1 MSAMKENRIAV
12 VTESG
17 NGLGKTFAN
26 ILLNNDYDVILAA
39 SKKSYELLSQEAGA
53 LQDYTLVKTDFT
65 SEESVLEL
73 KNRIVSTFG
82 RLDLLIN
89 NAEIANGFGQKIDQ
103 INIDDVRQV
112 YETNLFAVIRMI
124 QLLKPLLEKSDDP
137 SIINITSAM
146 GDINKMKD
154 EDFCYSNYC
163 MTAYATSKAALN
175 MFTHLQCKEFK
186 PSKITIN
193 SFDPI
198 TLKNCTHNSV
208 TICDGIK
215 DEFLSLIK
223 KRPLNLRKQ

>member
-1 MSAMKENRIAV
+1 MKKNRIAV

-39 SKKSYELLSQEAGA
+39 SKKSYELLSQEAGS
-53 LQDYTLVKTDFT
+53 LQDYMLVKTDFT

-124 QLLKPLLEKSDDP
+124 KLLKPLLEKSDDP

-208 TICDGIK
+208 TICDGIM

-223 KRPLNLRKQ
+223 KQPLNLRTQ

>member
-1 MSAMKENRIAV
+1 MREKRIAV

-26 ILLNNDYDVILAA
+26 ILLNHEYDVILAA
-39 SKKSYELLSQEAGA
+39 SKKSYEQLSQEGGE
-53 LQDYTLVKTDFT
+53 LQEYTLVKTDFT
-65 SEESVLEL
+65 SEDSVLEL
-73 KNRIVSTFG
+73 KNRIVSSFG

-89 NAEIANGFGQKIDQ
+89 NAEVANGFGQKIDQ

-124 QLLKPLLEKSDDP
+124 QTLKPLLGESDDP

-146 GDINKMKD
+146 GDISNMKD
-154 EDFCYSNYC
+154 DNFCYANYC

-186 PSKITIN
+186 PTKIAIN

-198 TLKNCTHNSV
+198 VIQNCTHNSV
-208 TICDGIK
+208 TICDGVK
-215 DEFLSLIK
+215 DEFLRLIK
-223 KRPLNLRKQ
+223 KKPLNLQEG

>member
-1 MSAMKENRIAV
+1 MKKNRIAV

-124 QLLKPLLEKSDDP
+124 KLLKPLLEKSDDP

-223 KRPLNLRKQ
+223 KQPLNLRKQ

>member
-1 MSAMKENRIAV
+1 MSAMKKNRIAV

-39 SKKSYELLSQEAGA
+39 SKMSYELLSQEAGS
-53 LQDYTLVKTDFT
+53 LQDYMLVKTDFT

-124 QLLKPLLEKSDDP
+124 KLLKPLLEKSDDP

-208 TICDGIK
+208 TICDGIM

-223 KRPLNLRKQ
+223 KQPLNLRTQ